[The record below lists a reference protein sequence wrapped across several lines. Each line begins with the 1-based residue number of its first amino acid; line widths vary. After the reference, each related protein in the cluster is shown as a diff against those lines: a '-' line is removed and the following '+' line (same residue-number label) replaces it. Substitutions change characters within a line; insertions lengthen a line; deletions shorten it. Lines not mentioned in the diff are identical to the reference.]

1 MIGSWPRLLAL
12 RDSQAKLSR
21 WDIANAKSSIL
32 QEMLSEELS
41 EVWNDRL
48 PEWIRW
54 CLHDELPFEQA
65 AHVFANAMF
74 LRYVTIPE

>member
-1 MIGSWPRLLAL
+1 MSSPYVVVKQNPCLFPVKHEIAEFLMIGSWPRLLAL

-41 EVWNDRL
+41 EVW
-48 PEWIRW
+48 
-54 CLHDELPFEQA
+54 
-65 AHVFANAMF
+65 V
-74 LRYVTIPE
+74 